1 MGPTSLKASRILRL
15 PSLGVVTDMSV
26 FDQCRMF
33 WYLLLTEVVKWRILF

>member
-15 PSLGVVTDMSV
+15 PSLGVATDMSV